1 MSYRVE
7 FERRALRQLKKLDPP
22 ICKKVMERIRTLR
35 DNPYRY
41 SLLSGSFSGFRKVAF
56 GTPGG
61 EYRVI
66 YTLDEKLKAVNIV
79 FVGARE
85 NFYKEL
91 QRYLG

>member
-1 MSYRVE
+1 MSYRIE
-7 FERRALRQLKKLDPP
+7 FEERAVRQLRKLDPP
-22 ICKKVMERIRTLR
+22 IYRKIMERIRGLKK
-35 DNPYRY
+35 DPHKY
-41 SLLSGSFSGFRKVAF
+41 SLFSGTLTGFRKIAL

-79 FVGARE
+79 FVGPRE
-85 NFYKEL
+85 SFYKEL

>member
-1 MSYRVE
+1 MSYKVE
-7 FERRALRQLKKLDPP
+7 FERRALQQCRKLDPL
-22 ICKKVMERIRTLR
+22 IFRKAIEKIRTLR
-35 DNPYRY
+35 DEPYKY
-41 SLLSGSFSGFRKVAF
+41 PLLSGIFTGFRKITL

-79 FVGARE
+79 FVGPRE